1 MSRLDSTEVFDPRTN
16 AWTTVANM
24 VSCRDGLSMKQYG
37 GWLYAIG
44 GIDGPS
50 YLNTVEF
57 YDPKENKWEEIARM
71 RSSRAA
77 GGVAVLP
84 NLED

>member
-1 MSRLDSTEVFDPRTN
+1 MFDPRMNT
-16 AWTTVANM
+16 WTTVANM
-24 VSCRDGLSMKQYG
+24 ISCRDGLSMQQYC

-50 YLNTVEF
+50 YLNTVEY
-57 YDPKENKWEEIARM
+57 YDPKEDKWEEVTRM

-84 NLED
+84 NLLN